1 MSQDYFTLL
10 VDLAKIIQEPSIEKI
25 IKEKTIKSILKEGV
39 NISPNYGSRTKQDL
53 KALIDSSLGEKDLF
67 EAIYVYLATNNTN
80 Y

>member
-10 VDLAKIIQEPSIEKI
+10 VDLAKIIQEPNI
-25 IKEKTIKSILKEGV
+25 EKTIKSILKEGV